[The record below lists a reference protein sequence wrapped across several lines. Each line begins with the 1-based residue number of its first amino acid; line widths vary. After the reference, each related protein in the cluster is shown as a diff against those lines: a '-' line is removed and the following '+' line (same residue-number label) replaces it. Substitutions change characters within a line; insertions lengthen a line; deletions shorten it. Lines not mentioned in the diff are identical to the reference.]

1 LEGYFLFEKKGGNE
15 RNGKMKGMKNQY
27 VKYHYKT
34 KVTFSN
40 VIQSHSFLLRCI
52 PPDNEFQQIISETCR
67 VYPEVTIC
75 KGTDSFGNKV
85 YSGHIRDMHDFFEYE
100 TLGEAKLIQPYLL
113 KENLNRIF
121 LYPSFYTFPDKP
133 IIRLLKAISLNDNDS
148 VTGKVLKL
156 SDVLYRILEY
166 SPNTTTIHTTAS
178 EALKLEKGVC
188 QDFSHL
194 MIALCR
200 AAGIAA
206 RYVAGFMEG
215 EGYTHA
221 WVEYYDNG
229 YWKGID
235 PTHNQ
240 LIEMGYVK
248 LSHGRDFDDCSIER
262 GVFSGIVD
270 QQLEVQLS
278 VGMNDCQ

>member
-1 LEGYFLFEKKGGNE
+1 
-15 RNGKMKGMKNQY
+15 
-27 VKYHYKT
+27 
-34 KVTFSN
+34 
-40 VIQSHSFLLRCI
+40 
-52 PPDNEFQQIISETCR
+52 
-67 VYPEVTIC
+67 VYPEAVIS
-75 KGTDSFGNKV
+75 KGMDSFGNKV
-85 YSGHIRDMHDFFEYE
+85 YSGHIRDLHDFFEFE
-100 TLGEAKLIQPYLL
+100 TLGEVELTQPYLL
-113 KENLNRIF
+113 KEELNRIF
-121 LYPSFYTFPDKP
+121 LYPSVYTFPDEP
-133 IIRLLKAISLNDNDS
+133 IIRLLKEVSLNNNDS
-148 VTGKVLKL
+148 VTDKALKL

-178 EALKLEKGVC
+178 EALKLGKGVC

-229 YWKGID
+229 YWKAID
-235 PTHNQ
+235 PTSNC
-240 LIEMGYVK
+240 LIETRYVK
-248 LSHGRDFDDCSIER
+248 LSHGRDFNDCSIER
-262 GVFSGIVD
+262 GVFSGIVQ

-278 VGMNDCQ
+278 VGMSDCQ